1 MLKIKS
7 IGDILKATDVEL
19 FEVLASD
26 EVIGGDD
33 FRRIALAQ
41 LTRRIKNE
49 AYLKGMKKGGDVAE
63 ATLRSELGRIFKE
76 VK

>member
-1 MLKIKS
+1 MIKIKS
-7 IGDILKATDVEL
+7 IGDILNAKDDEL

-41 LTRRIKNE
+41 LTRRIRNE
-49 AYLKGMKKGGDVAE
+49 EYLRGME
-63 ATLRSELGRIFKE
+63 IATETINVIAARIKEISEMK
-76 VK
+76 